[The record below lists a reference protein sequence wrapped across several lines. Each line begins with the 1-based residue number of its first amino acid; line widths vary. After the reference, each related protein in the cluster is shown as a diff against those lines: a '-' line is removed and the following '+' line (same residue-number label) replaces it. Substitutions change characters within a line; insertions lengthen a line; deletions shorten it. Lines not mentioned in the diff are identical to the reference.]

1 MNPAGDTAVLMAT
14 PTTSPQSTATGDL
27 IRHLR
32 SDVLPGA
39 GLQVS
44 VGGTTASF
52 VDQRAS
58 IGLSPAEC

>member
-1 MNPAGDTAVLMAT
+1 MAT
-14 PTTSPQSTATGDL
+14 PTTSPQSTATADL

-39 GLQVS
+39 GLPVS

-52 VDQRAS
+52 VDQGDVTRTGCRCSSAAS
-58 IGLSPAEC
+58 